1 MQGEF
6 QVADLLCYLHQ
17 EMGYKKGKGKKST
30 LPVKF
35 YQEVEADD
43 MEDKCSTVSNE
54 APILFLFFTSSGA
67 FDQAIVGGDR
77 SLIYLQAND
86 VVRALIGYISVFF
99 VFHIGIHREAGQI
112 VGFLQQILIG
122 KVYDGSKSNG
132 FVHMLDKFEKA
143 YAAVS
148 ESKKYKKFCV
158 S

>member
-1 MQGEF
+1 M
-6 QVADLLCYLHQ
+6 ADLLSYLHQ
-17 EMGYKKGKGKKST
+17 ELGYKKGKGKKST

-35 YQEVEADD
+35 HQDVETED
-43 MEDKCSTVSNE
+43 MEDKCSTVCNE

-67 FDQAIVGGDR
+67 FDQAIVGGDK

-86 VVRALIGYISVFF
+86 VVRALIAYISVFF
-99 VFHIGIHREAGQI
+99 VFYIGIHREAGQI

-132 FVHMLDKFEKA
+132 FVHMLAKFEKA
-143 YAAVS
+143 FKDVS
-148 ESKKYKKFCV
+148 DSKKYKKYCV